1 LGSGF
6 CGEAVALRW
15 PPALSA
21 AIEWRLKFWMY
32 RLLGDFIEQMIG
44 G

>member
-1 LGSGF
+1 M
-6 CGEAVALRW
+6 
-15 PPALSA
+15 A
-21 AIEWRLKFWMY
+21 ATPVGRHRVEIEILEY